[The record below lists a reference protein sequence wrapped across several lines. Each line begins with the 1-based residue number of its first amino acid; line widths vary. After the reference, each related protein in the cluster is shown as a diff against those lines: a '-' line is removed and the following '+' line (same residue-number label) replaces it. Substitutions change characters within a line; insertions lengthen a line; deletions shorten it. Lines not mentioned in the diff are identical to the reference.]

1 MMGAFNAVTKVP
13 GDRRPDEQLMAVLV
27 ALTVGLIWWVAA
39 WAFGI
44 NSFDAFLLTE
54 AMVVAAAATVIIK
67 PFVDQM
73 LRQGRSPA
81 AEDRGAA
88 L

>member
-1 MMGAFNAVTKVP
+1 MAILVT
-13 GDRRPDEQLMAVLV
+13 
-27 ALTVGLIWWVAA
+27 LTVGLIWWVAA

-44 NSFDAFLLTE
+44 NSFDAFLLTT
-54 AMVVAAAATVIIK
+54 AMVVAAAATVITK

-73 LRQGRSPA
+73 LGKDVAA

>member
-1 MMGAFNAVTKVP
+1 
-13 GDRRPDEQLMAVLV
+13 MAVL
-27 ALTVGLIWWVAA
+27 ADRRLIWWVAA

-44 NSFDAFLLTE
+44 SSFRRVLLTV

-73 LRQGRSPA
+73 LGNDVAA